1 MKNVIT
7 RREFLCSFLSVPLM
21 AEGKGSL
28 KQTWKSLESHTS
40 VNQLVAYIHA
50 ASLKLRE
57 KSLRKTV
64 SKDICWPGGVW
75 GDNLWCLSALFL
87 NVKADEAN
95 ARLLRRA
102 QAYIA
107 SKPAK
112 NAPRMSPGYVVGA
125 LPWSFFSLAD
135 YVRTLYLFSSKS
147 SHFPGRLTPE
157 TENAMMRA
165 LWIWVKNESR
175 IAEAMPDDLFCLIG
189 TENIDLNR
197 RSSYYLIT
205 AMLDQYP
212 EYRDLRLDDG
222 HTVTEHAAA
231 YTRFYQLWP
240 RCRAETGL
248 WVEVGSNT
256 YQKYSWP
263 ILFNLHDLSPD
274 PIIRY
279 RFGLLLDLA
288 FVEEEQ
294 ISVRGRRGG
303 GLSRGD
309 YDGPYT
315 FELYKNLLYATP
327 GQAAGSTHSRVIE
340 TSSYQLPPAAILLR
354 YRTFPA
360 PKPFLIRNRVL
371 GELACD
377 SFSNESG
384 QWLARDS
391 ALVNY
396 AYRTPHYL
404 IGCTLL
410 NPTLDY
416 AGISNQERACGMLF
430 DNPSRKEICSVHS
443 FIKRGAGGRPQRSF
457 WSVQHENVLII
468 QRIPPGGGENRGSY
482 NTEEV
487 GIAFRGK
494 ALQILEKDGWIFT
507 GDGMAFVGVKFLDGG
522 YAWDTLLRVATPQ
535 PFDKAT
541 DKSRILL
548 CAGDITVQDSFAKFQ
563 SIVLASRLH
572 VSPEDV
578 EFQFG
583 PTGDQI
589 SMNSYIPDS
598 PTTFTMPRINGKPVN
613 LRQWMTYRSPYL
625 NGEFDSDNISVTVAP
640 IKTFLDFAVR
650 GG

>member
-1 MKNVIT
+1 MI
-7 RREFLCSFLSVPLM
+7 
-21 AEGKGSL
+21 AEGKGSPEP
-28 KQTWKSLESHTS
+28 TWKNLERIAS
-40 VNQLVAYIHA
+40 VNQLVVYIHSS
-50 ASLKLRE
+50 SLKLRE

-87 NVKADEAN
+87 NVKADKAN

-107 SKPAK
+107 SKTEK
-112 NAPRMSPGYVVGA
+112 NVPRISPEQTGH

-135 YVRTLYLFSSKS
+135 YVRTLYLFNSKS

-157 TENAMMRA
+157 TEKAMKQA

-175 IAEAMPDDLFCLIG
+175 IAEATPNDLFLLIG

-197 RSSYYLIT
+197 RSNYYLIT
-205 AMLDQYP
+205 AMLNQYS
-212 EYRDLRLDDG
+212 EYRDRRLNDG
-222 HTVTEHAAA
+222 HTVAEHAAA
-231 YTRFYQLWP
+231 YTRFFQLWP
-240 RCRAETGL
+240 RYRAETGL

-303 GLSRGD
+303 GLSRGN
-309 YDGPYT
+309 YDGPHT
-315 FELYKNLLYATP
+315 FELYKNLLYAPP
-327 GQAAGSTHSRVIE
+327 GRAAGSTHSRVIE

-354 YRTFPA
+354 YRTFPTA
-360 PKPFLIRNRVL
+360 KPFLIRNRVL
-371 GELACD
+371 GELACNP
-377 SFSNESG
+377 SSNATG

-404 IGCTLL
+404 LGCTLL

-430 DNPSRKEICSVHS
+430 DNPSSNEICSVHS
-443 FIKRGAGGRPQRSF
+443 FIMHGPGGRPQSSF
-457 WSVQHENVLII
+457 WSVQHKNVLII
-468 QRIPPGGGENRGSY
+468 QRIPPGDGSHLGSY

-487 GIAFRGK
+487 GIAFRGN
-494 ALQILEKDGWIFT
+494 ALQILEKDGWIFA
-507 GDGMAFVGVKFLDGG
+507 GDGKAFVGVKFLDGG
-522 YAWDTLLRVATPQ
+522 YVWDSQRRVATPHT
-535 PFDKAT
+535 FEKAT

-548 CAGDITVQDSFAKFQ
+548 CAGDISAEKSFAKFQ
-563 SIVLASRLH
+563 SLALTSRLH
-572 VSPEDV
+572 VSPEAMDY
-578 EFQFG
+578 QFG
-583 PTGDQI
+583 PAGDCI
-589 SMNSYIPDS
+589 SMKSYN
-598 PTTFTMPRINGKPVN
+598 PTTPIRFTMPRINGKPLN
-613 LRQWMTYRSPYL
+613 LRPWMTYRSPYL
-625 NGEFDSDNISVTVAP
+625 NGVFDSDNISVTVAT
-640 IKTFLDFAVR
+640 IKRFLDFSAR